1 MRAHRRRQRTVGA
14 GTLISSHSYVRST
27 AVEKIRSSTSPSV
40 VYSSRTKF
48 SNAEPVLFST
58 ARASAPPALLHEW
71 WHTEEVADA
80 RTDARD
86 ECVLA
91 PARVDLDGDE
101 RAVVAVAHERVRVRL
116 GLLLLRVA
124 VRGDLDAGP
133 PQLSRVSA
141 GCHTDAGRRTF
152 STVTNACAMCAYL
165 ETRNVPRWS
174 AKRSGCRTCGDTR
187 AR

>member
-1 MRAHRRRQRTVGA
+1 VHGGRQRTVGA

-58 ARASAPPALLHEW
+58 ARASAPRALRHKQW
-71 WHTEEVADA
+71 NTEEIADA
-80 RTDARD
+80 RADARD
-86 ECVLA
+86 ERVLA

-101 RAVVAVAHERVRVRL
+101 RAVVAVAHKRVRVRL
-116 GLLLLRVA
+116 CLLLLRVA

-133 PQLSRVSA
+133 PQLSSA
-141 GCHTDAGRRTF
+141 SDSAVRQGAEAGTF